1 MTKRIIALMA
11 VATIVFVCT
20 FAACGKDDENNVY
33 ANDKDFDF
41 VTDENGQ
48 KVLSKDGEFIVY
60 VTDEDG
66 KRVTDVNKVEQT
78 VIQQFEPLEND
89 GVVENY
95 GYIFTLPKGWE
106 TDKTDAGKFINED
119 KNAEAS
125 IGAVKFFYDD
135 YYKLNKDTYETL
147 KKELGEDAV
156 IEWEDNVDFIPGAE
170 KTCRFTMKN
179 NDAVSILIF
188 FENSGNVYK
197 ILYNTTSI
205 ETAAYDCEIFCD
217 ALTFKSF
224 QYYDDITAA
233 SDKNQD
239 KK

>member
-20 FAACGKDDENNVY
+20 FAACGKDENNVY
-33 ANDKDFDF
+33 ADNKDFDF

-48 KVLSKDGEFIVY
+48 KVLSDDGEFIVY
-60 VTDEDG
+60 VTDEKG
-66 KRVTDVNKVEQT
+66 KRVTDSNKEEQT
-78 VIQQFEPLEND
+78 MFEQFVPLEND

-95 GYIFTLPKGWE
+95 GYIFTLPEGWK
-106 TDKTDAGKFINED
+106 TDTTDAGKFINKD

-125 IGAVKFFYDD
+125 IGVVKYFYDD
-135 YYKLNKDTYETL
+135 YYQLNKDTYETL

-156 IEWEDNVDFIPGAE
+156 KWEEEVDILPEAE
-170 KTCRFTMKN
+170 KACRFIMEK
-179 NDAVSILIF
+179 DGAMSILVF

-197 ILYNTTSI
+197 ILYNTTSVDSGV
-205 ETAAYDCEIFCD
+205 YDCEIFCK
-217 ALTFKSF
+217 AMTFKAF

-233 SDKNQD
+233 DKD
-239 KK
+239 

>member
-20 FAACGKDDENNVY
+20 FVACGKDDEINVY

-41 VTDENGQ
+41 VTDANGQ
-48 KVLSKDGEFIVY
+48 KVLSDNGEFIVY

-66 KRVTDVNKVEQT
+66 KRVTDINKEEQT
-78 VIQQFEPLEND
+78 MLQQFEPLEND

-95 GYIFTLPKGWE
+95 GYIFTLPEGWK
-106 TDKTDAGKFINED
+106 TDKTDAGKFINKD

-125 IGAVKFFYDD
+125 IGVVKYFYDD
-135 YYKLNKDTYETL
+135 YYQLNKDTYETL
-147 KKELGEDAV
+147 KKELGEEFV
-156 IEWEDNVDFIPGAE
+156 EWEDNVDILPEAE
-170 KTCRFTMKN
+170 KACRFTMKN
-179 NDAVSILIF
+179 DEAMSILVF

-197 ILYNTTSI
+197 ILYTTTSI
-205 ETAAYDCEIFCD
+205 DSGVYDCEIFCK
-217 ALTFKSF
+217 ALTFKAF

-233 SDKNQD
+233 SEKNQEN
-239 KK
+239 K